1 MKVDPFR
8 PVPVQEVTQL
18 LAEIHK
24 QPELFEQLLPLVY
37 DDMKRIGRAQRQRLG
52 SSATLQTTA
61 LVHEAFLK
69 MQKSA
74 GGEIE
79 NRRHFQRLVARVMR
93 QLIVDYARKQLAE
106 KRGGDQIRETFEEAE
121 YSLEVEDLV
130 RVMAVDAALQRMAI
144 DDRRMTEVLV
154 AQLYAGF
161 TVEEIGEMFG
171 LSSRTVI
178 RDLRRARAW
187 LTIELAEFDPG

>member
-8 PVPVQEVTQL
+8 PVPEQEVTQL

-37 DDMKRIGRAQRQRLG
+37 DNMKRIGRAQRQRLG
-52 SSATLQTTA
+52 SSATLRTTA

-79 NRRHFQRLVARVMR
+79 NRLHFQRLVARVMR

-106 KRGGDQIRETFEEAE
+106 KRGGDQI
-121 YSLEVEDLV
+121 
-130 RVMAVDAALQRMAI
+130 
-144 DDRRMTEVLV
+144 
-154 AQLYAGF
+154 
-161 TVEEIGEMFG
+161 
-171 LSSRTVI
+171 
-178 RDLRRARAW
+178 
-187 LTIELAEFDPG
+187 